1 MSKENKMEDLRKYNP
16 EGSTLRKAQLRMLEI
31 LKIVDSIF
39 SKHHIDYYL
48 DGGSLL
54 GAVRHGGFIPWDDD
68 IDISVR
74 REDLGR
80 IKKILQEELPDNLV
94 FQDRFTDWNLP
105 VLIAKV
111 RDKNSY
117 FYEEDITDKLKVR
130 GLFIDIIPMEKIP
143 SWSWKQKL
151 DYWYGHCIRGIHNYY
166 SFQDKIISYLL
177 FPFTWSLVV
186 LTRFVNY
193 FIPSSKVADVY
204 GWKPTG
210 FYMKEDV
217 YPIKRINF
225 EGFQACVPN
234 NPDAV
239 LKGLFGDYMQIPPEE
254 KRRVHSTKI
263 EFYDE

>member
-1 MSKENKMEDLRKYNP
+1 MEDLSKYNP
-16 EGSTLRKAQLRMLEI
+16 EGSTLRKAQMRMLEI

-48 DGGSLL
+48 DGGTLL

-74 REDLGR
+74 REDFSR
-80 IKKILQEELPDNLV
+80 IKRVLQKELPNNLV

-117 FYEEDITDKLKVR
+117 YYEEECTNRLKEK

-151 DYWYGHCIRGIHNYY
+151 DYWYGHCVRGIHNYS

-177 FPFTWSLVV
+177 FPFAWSIVA
-186 LTRFVNY
+186 LTRCINY
-193 FIPSSKVADVY
+193 LIPSPQLADVY

-210 FYMKEDV
+210 FYMKYDV
-217 YPIKRINF
+217 FPIKRIQF
-225 EGFQACVPN
+225 EDFQACVPN

-239 LKGLFGDYMQIPPEE
+239 LKALFGNYMQIPPEE
-254 KRRVHSTKI
+254 KRKVHAANIQFWDK
-263 EFYDE
+263 

>member
-1 MSKENKMEDLRKYNP
+1 MEDLRKYNP
-16 EGSTLRKAQLRMLEI
+16 EGSTLRRAQLRMLGI
-31 LKIVDSIF
+31 LKIVDAILT
-39 SKHHIDYYL
+39 KHHIDYYL
-48 DGGSLL
+48 DGGTLL

-74 REDLGR
+74 REDYSR
-80 IKKILQEELPDNLV
+80 IKKILQKELPDYLI
-94 FQDRFTDWNLP
+94 FQDRFTEWNLP

-117 FYEEDITDKLKVR
+117 YYEEECTNRLKEK
-130 GLFIDIIPMEKIP
+130 GLYIDIIPMEKIP
-143 SWSWKQKL
+143 SWPWKLKL
-151 DYWYGHCIRGIHNYY
+151 DYWYGHCVRSLHNYY
-166 SFQDKIISYLL
+166 PLKDKVLSFFV
-177 FPFTWSLVV
+177 FPFAWSLVQ
-186 LTRFVNY
+186 LTRLLNK
-193 FIPSSKVADVY
+193 FIPSSQVADIY

-210 FYMKEDV
+210 YYMREDV
-217 YPIKRINF
+217 FPVKRLPF

-239 LKGLFGDYMQIPPEE
+239 LRGLFGDYMQIPPAE

>member
-1 MSKENKMEDLRKYNP
+1 MEDLSKYNQ
-16 EGSTLRKAQLRMLEI
+16 EGSTLRKAQMRMLEI

-48 DGGSLL
+48 DGGTLL

-74 REDLGR
+74 REDFSR
-80 IKKILQEELPDNLV
+80 IKRVLQKELPNNLV

-117 FYEEDITDKLKVR
+117 YYEEECTNRLKEK

-151 DYWYGHCIRGIHNYY
+151 DYWYGHCVRGIHNYS

-177 FPFTWSLVV
+177 FPFAWSIVA
-186 LTRFVNY
+186 LTRCINY
-193 FIPSSKVADVY
+193 LIPSPQLADVY

-210 FYMKEDV
+210 FYMKYDV
-217 YPIKRINF
+217 FPIKRIQF
-225 EGFQACVPN
+225 EDFQACVPN

-239 LKGLFGDYMQIPPEE
+239 LKALFGNYMQIPPEE
-254 KRRVHSTKI
+254 KRKVHAANIQFWDK
-263 EFYDE
+263 

>member
-1 MSKENKMEDLRKYNP
+1 MEDLSKYNP
-16 EGSTLRKAQLRMLEI
+16 EGSTLRKAQMRMLEI

-48 DGGSLL
+48 DGGTLL

-74 REDLGR
+74 REDFSR
-80 IKKILQEELPDNLV
+80 IKRVLQKELPNNLV

-117 FYEEDITDKLKVR
+117 YYEEECTNRLKEK

-151 DYWYGHCIRGIHNYY
+151 DYWYGHCVRGIHNYS

-177 FPFTWSLVV
+177 FPFAWSIVA
-186 LTRFVNY
+186 LTRCINY
-193 FIPSSKVADVY
+193 LIPSPHLADVY

-210 FYMKEDV
+210 FYMKYDV
-217 YPIKRINF
+217 FPIKRIQF
-225 EGFQACVPN
+225 EDFQACVPN

-239 LKGLFGDYMQIPPEE
+239 LKALFGNYMQIPPEE
-254 KRRVHSTKI
+254 KRKVHAANIQFWDK
-263 EFYDE
+263 